1 MLTKLRVKNFLLFNE
16 LEIDFNRGFTVVT
29 GETGSGKSIIIEAL
43 QIVFGDKVAANVIRM
58 GAQQAVFEVE
68 FDLNNTKA
76 QQYLHE
82 IAMLDDDDN
91 SSLLCRRVIHTSG
104 KSKNYINGNLA
115 TVQQMRQLGELIL
128 DVYTQ
133 HASITILKHETQRML
148 LDEFA
153 QIDGEV
159 KQLEKLYRAI
169 SDIERDIA
177 NFEAHY
183 QQMQQDIAELN
194 TEYSDLS
201 SLNLAQN
208 EWQELNLEHKGL
220 SNAQFILDGLT
231 QITNMADND
240 YENAASIKSISK
252 KMLQIVESIHN
263 TYPKCDNLISLL
275 NSILVEVGEVEHEAN
290 QLINSFDINE
300 QRLSDIEIRISAI
313 FDMARKYRILPQEVC
328 ARLEDISS
336 KLSSMNQSSNID
348 ELRQQRQELMNQ
360 YKKIA
365 LTIGNQR
372 KTSGIILSKK
382 VNELLIK
389 LGINGLFNVDV
400 STHDKMTSYG
410 FDIIEY
416 QVSFNKGLQMQP
428 LAKVASG
435 GELSRVALALY
446 LQLSKNNP
454 PEVIIFDEID
464 VGIGGKIAA
473 YVGEMLKD
481 LGKDKQVISI
491 THQPQTASY
500 GDNHLSVRKQV
511 KKDMTTVEVKELQQK
526 ERITEIARMLSGVAV
541 TDVTIKHATELLEH

>member
-1 MLTKLRVKNFLLFNE
+1 
-16 LEIDFNRGFTVVT
+16 
-29 GETGSGKSIIIEAL
+29 
-43 QIVFGDKVAANVIRM
+43 
-58 GAQQAVFEVE
+58 
-68 FDLNNTKA
+68 
-76 QQYLHE
+76 
-82 IAMLDDDDN
+82 
-91 SSLLCRRVIHTSG
+91 
-104 KSKNYINGNLA
+104 
-115 TVQQMRQLGELIL
+115 
-128 DVYTQ
+128 
-133 HASITILKHETQRML
+133 ML